1 MRKLRPSDVDQQTRD
16 KIVHEWRTRK
26 LNSIAAIAQDFKM
39 SYHVINK
46 IINEYLSPKNKLL

>member
-1 MRKLRPSDVDQQTRD
+1 MKRLGVSDLDQQTRD

-26 LNSIAAIAQDFKM
+26 LNSIAAIAKDFNM